1 MKRLMVWSVA
11 LLWLLDAVLQAQ
23 PRMFTLDF
31 ISNIMTPSVAISPSI
46 FANLANWASTLI
58 APNIGVW
65 NWLFTTIQFA
75 IALGLLV
82 GLAGKNERFIKGGLI
97 LSIVWG
103 LVVWVVGE
111 GTSGVFTGNGT
122 LLTGAP
128 GSVLLY
134 VLIGAFYFLP
144 DRWWNLTARFCLP
157 RDALA
162 LVFLY
167 GAVAQ
172 VLTPAFWGEQGI
184 PSLLQG
190 QTAMAPSWMMSTL
203 SPAVRLT
210 GHLPV
215 LWNAGF
221 TVVMLAI
228 AILMFGRH
236 PRVIGFVMLG
246 ITLLVVWYWGQA
258 LGGVFSGMGTD
269 LNTPPLFVVMAIPA
283 WTILRGRTTARRGQS
298 GHAPALDRKQV
309 MA

>member
-1 MKRLMVWSVA
+1 MVWSVA

-46 FANLANWASTLI
+46 FANVANWTIALI
-58 APNIGVW
+58 TPNISEW

-75 IALGLLV
+75 IALALLI
-82 GLAGKNERFIKGGLI
+82 GLAGTNERFIKGGLI

-103 LVVWVVGE
+103 LGVWVVGE

-134 VLIGAFYFLP
+134 VLIAAFYFFP

-167 GAVAQ
+167 GVVAQ
-172 VLTPAFWGEQGI
+172 VLTRPFWGEQGI

-190 QTAMAPSWMMSTL
+190 QTAMAPSWMVSTL

-210 GHLPV
+210 GHLPA

-228 AILMFGRH
+228 AILMFGRRQ
-236 PRVIGFVMLG
+236 RVVGFVVLG

-258 LGGVFSGMGTD
+258 LGGIFSGMGTD
-269 LNTPPLFVVMAIPA
+269 LNTPPLFAVMAIPA
-283 WTILRGRTTARRGQS
+283 WTIMRERTTAGRGQLS
-298 GHAPALDRKQV
+298 RNTTPLEGKKV